1 MKPTFEP
8 PPPPAGGG
16 FDAISANIAIELDA
30 LVALEREE
38 ASVHARRARH
48 LVRLVEL
55 AEQEAALV
63 GGATS
68 NCRNMVRR
76 SLRAEIALAVRRS
89 EQTIDRLMAD
99 AETLLT
105 DLPGTLASLE
115 NGDVSYAHARSM
127 VVHAVSLPVES
138 RAGFERAVLPAACG
152 LSPARFDDA
161 ARCLRE
167 SFHPESITRRA
178 EKAHEDRTVW
188 LDKERDGMA
197 TLHHHLPAVDA
208 LAIHDALDQA
218 ARAARC
224 ETEPRTQ
231 AQLRSDFLADAVLGR
246 TTTPGLGFTPT
257 VIVTVPAA
265 VLANVDLPGAGS
277 SHAGGDTGTGGTTT
291 GTGTARGSHSGAGIG
306 AQTALL
312 HGYGPID
319 PDLARHIASKAP
331 SFLKVL
337 TDPATGDVLEVT
349 GRYRIS
355 TALRQALIVAD
366 EHCRYPGCGR
376 RAARCELD
384 HTEDWAT
391 GGIST
396 ASNLA
401 HLCSGHHHLKHQTGW
416 KVARPPKAK
425 PKSRDLD
432 WESPR
437 GRIHTTK
444 PAYML
449 LKDPPY

>member
-1 MKPTFEP
+1 MKPTFDP
-8 PPPPAGGG
+8 PPPPTGGG

-48 LVRLVEL
+48 LNRLVQL
-55 AEQEAALV
+55 AEEEAALA

-99 AETLLT
+99 AETLLA
-105 DLPGTLASLE
+105 DLPDTVPALE

-246 TTTPGLGFTPT
+246 STTPGLGFTPT

-265 VLANVDLPGAGS
+265 VLANVDE
-277 SHAGGDTGTGGTTT
+277 TGTE
-291 GTGTARGSHSGAGIG
+291 TAS
-306 AQTALL
+306 L

-319 PDLARHIASKAP
+319 PELARHIASKAP

-416 KVARPPKAK
+416 KVARPPKAR

-449 LKDPPY
+449 LKAPPF